1 MTSRAGETRLSDLYR
16 SRKSGIFA
24 ALATSQMGGNP
35 VFKRLF
41 LVLGVLACASSFAG
55 KAQAAVISDQY
66 IVVLKPR
73 ADRSAAVQYARS
85 LGGTVLMKDKGALSG
100 YAVQLPASALP
111 LIKADSRVR
120 FVSANRTATLNAQI
134 LPTGVDRIDG
144 ELSSTL
150 SGNGSG
156 SVPINVAVVD
166 TGIDLTHPDLNVV
179 GGKNCGSDRDPSF
192 DDHYGHGTH
201 VAGIIGAKDNDEGV
215 VGVAPGAKLWSVRV
229 GSGIGQGSTATA
241 LCGVDFVTSTRTDAD
256 ATNDIAVANMSL
268 GFWGARVGDDGNC
281 GLTNHDALHLAIC
294 NSVAAGVNWVVAA
307 GNTAGDFQR
316 LVPASYSEVLTV
328 TAMADFNGQPGG
340 GAPFTCR
347 RDTDDA
353 FASFSS
359 FATFASDQAHTI
371 AAPGRCIL
379 STAAPHSLIWGGSKA
394 PLYGV
399 LSGTSMAAPHVAG
412 TVALCIHSG
421 ACAGLTPAQI
431 VQKIRSDAAAYNTA
445 HPSYGFTGDPLH
457 PVSGRYYGFLLR
469 VALY

>member
-1 MTSRAGETRLSDLYR
+1 M
-16 SRKSGIFA
+16 
-24 ALATSQMGGNP
+24 
-35 VFKRLF
+35 RLF
-41 LVLGVLACASSFAG
+41 LAAMVLGCGLAFASGALAG
-55 KAQAAVISDQY
+55 SGSATTAIPGQY
-66 IVVLKPR
+66 IVVLKDD
-73 ADRSAAVQYARS
+73 ANVQAE
-85 LGGTVLMKDKGALSG
+85 ALSASWLG
-100 YAVQLPASALP
+100 ADVFERYDHALNGFAVGASPATLAV
-111 LIKADSRVR
+111 IGADPAVR
-120 FVSANRTATLNAQI
+120 FIAPNLKASLASQT

-144 ELSSTL
+144 DLSSAA
-150 SGNGSG
+150 SGDGSG

-179 GGKNCGSDRDPSF
+179 GGSNCASDRDPSF

-215 VGVAPGAKLWSVRV
+215 VGVAPGANLWAVRAA
-229 GSGIGQGSTATA
+229 SGIGQGSTATA
-241 LCGVDFVTSTRTDAD
+241 LCGVDFVTDTRTDAD

-268 GFWGARVGDDGNC
+268 AFFGARIGDDGNC

-294 NSVAAGVNWVVAA
+294 NSVAAGVSWVAAA
-307 GNTAGDFQR
+307 GNSAGDFQR
-316 LVPASYSEVLTV
+316 LVPASYGEVLTV

-340 GAPFTCR
+340 GASPPVGPTP
-347 RDTDDA
+347 TTP

-359 FATFASDQAHTI
+359 F

-379 STAAPHSLIWGGSKA
+379 STAAPNSLIWGGSKA

-412 TVALCIHSG
+412 TIALCIYSG
-421 ACAGLTPAQI
+421 ACAGLMPAQI

-469 VALY
+469 AALY

>member
-1 MTSRAGETRLSDLYR
+1 M
-16 SRKSGIFA
+16 
-24 ALATSQMGGNP
+24 
-35 VFKRLF
+35 RLF
-41 LVLGVLACASSFAG
+41 LAAMVLGCGLAFASGALAG
-55 KAQAAVISDQY
+55 SGSATTAIPGQY
-66 IVVLKPR
+66 IVVLKDD
-73 ADRSAAVQYARS
+73 ANVQAE
-85 LGGTVLMKDKGALSG
+85 ALSASWLG
-100 YAVQLPASALP
+100 ADVLKQYDHALNGFAVGASPATLAV
-111 LIKADSRVR
+111 IGADPAVR
-120 FVSANRTATLNAQI
+120 FIAPNLKASLASQT

-144 ELSSTL
+144 DLSSAA
-150 SGNGSG
+150 SGDGSG

-179 GGKNCGSDRDPSF
+179 GGSNCASDRDPSF

-215 VGVAPGAKLWSVRV
+215 VGVAPGANLWAVRAA
-229 GSGIGQGSTATA
+229 SGIGQGSTATA
-241 LCGVDFVTSTRTDAD
+241 LCGVDFVTNTRTDAD

-268 GFWGARVGDDGNC
+268 AFFGARIGDDGNC

-294 NSVAAGVNWVVAA
+294 NSVAAGVSWVAAA
-307 GNTAGDFQR
+307 GNSAGDFQR
-316 LVPASYSEVLTV
+316 LVPASYGEVLTV

-340 GAPFTCR
+340 GASPTCR
-347 RDTDDA
+347 PDTDDA

-359 FATFASDQAHTI
+359 FATLASDQAHTI

-379 STAAPHSLIWGGSKA
+379 STAAPNSLIWGGSKA

-412 TVALCIHSG
+412 TVALCIYSG

-445 HPSYGFTGDPLH
+445 HPSYGFIGDPLH

-469 VALY
+469 AALY

>member
-1 MTSRAGETRLSDLYR
+1 
-16 SRKSGIFA
+16 
-24 ALATSQMGGNP
+24 

-41 LVLGVLACASSFAG
+41 LVLGVLACASGFAA

-73 ADRSAAVQYARS
+73 ADRSSAIQYARF
-85 LGGTVLMKDKGALSG
+85 LGGTPLMQYKSVLNG
-100 YAVQLPASALP
+100 YAVELPSSALP
-111 LIKADSRVR
+111 LISADSRVR
-120 FVSANRTATLNAQI
+120 FVATNRTATLNAQT

-144 ELSSTL
+144 ELSSTR
-150 SGNGSG
+150 SGDGRG

-166 TGIDLTHPDLNVV
+166 TGIDLEHPDLNVV
-179 GGKNCGSDRDPSF
+179 GGKNCGADAEPSF

-201 VAGIIGAKDNDEGV
+201 VAGTIGAKDNGEGV
-215 VGVAPGAKLWSVRV
+215 VGVAPGARLWAVRV

-268 GFWGARVGDDGNC
+268 GFFGAKVGDDGNC
-281 GLTNHDALHLAIC
+281 GLTNHDVLHLAIC
-294 NSVAAGVNWVVAA
+294 NSVAAGVSWVVSA
-307 GNTAGDFQR
+307 GNTAGDFQSQ
-316 LVPASYSEVLTV
+316 VPASYDEVLTV

-347 RDTDDA
+347 PDTDDA

-359 FATFASDQAHTI
+359 FATLTADQAHTI

-379 STAAPHSLIWGGSKA
+379 STAAPNSLIWGGSKA

-399 LSGTSMAAPHVAG
+399 ISGTSMASPHVAG
-412 TVALCIHSG
+412 TVALCISSG
-421 ACAGLTPAQI
+421 GCAGLTPAQI
-431 VQKIRSDAAAYNTA
+431 IQKMRSDAEVYNNA
-445 HPSYGFTGDPLH
+445 NPDYGFVGDPLR
-457 PVSGRYYGFLLR
+457 PVTGKYYGYLIR
-469 VALY
+469 AALY

>member
-1 MTSRAGETRLSDLYR
+1 
-16 SRKSGIFA
+16 
-24 ALATSQMGGNP
+24 MGGVP

-41 LVLGVLACASSFAG
+41 LVLGVLACAGGFAG
-55 KAQAAVISDQY
+55 RAQATVISDQY
-66 IVVLKPR
+66 IVVLKAG

-85 LGGTVLMKDKGALSG
+85 LGGTVLMQYKSALNG
-100 YAVQLPASALP
+100 YAVQLPSTALAA
-111 LIKADSRVR
+111 IKADSRVR

-144 ELSSTL
+144 ELSSTR
-150 SGNGSG
+150 SGDGSG

-166 TGIDLTHPDLNVV
+166 TGIDLDHPDLNVV
-179 GGKNCGSDRDPSF
+179 GGKNCGADADPSF

-201 VAGIIGAKDNDEGV
+201 VAGIIGAKDNGEGV
-215 VGVAPGAKLWSVRV
+215 VGVAPGARLWAVRV

-241 LCGVDFVTSTRTDAD
+241 LCGVDFVTSTRTDSD
-256 ATNDIAVANMSL
+256 ATNNIAVGNMSL
-268 GFWGARVGDDGNC
+268 GFFGPKRGDDGNC

-294 NSVAAGVNWVVAA
+294 RSVAAGVTWVVAA
-307 GNTAGDFQR
+307 GNAASDFQNDI
-316 LVPASYSEVLTV
+316 PATYSEVLTV

-359 FATFASDQAHTI
+359 FATLASDQAHTI

-379 STAAPHSLIWGGSKA
+379 STAAPNSLIWGGSKA

-399 LSGTSMAAPHVAG
+399 LSGTSMASPHVAG
-412 TVALCIHSG
+412 TVALCIFSG
-421 ACAGLTPAQI
+421 GCAGLSPAQI
-431 VQKIRSDAAAYNTA
+431 IQKMRSDAAAYNLA
-445 HPSYGFTGDPLH
+445 HPDYGFLGDPLR
-457 PVSGRYYGFLLR
+457 PVTGKYYGYLIR
-469 VALY
+469 AALY

>member
-1 MTSRAGETRLSDLYR
+1 MRL
-16 SRKSGIFA
+16 A
-24 ALATSQMGGNP
+24 AVM
-35 VFKRLF
+35 
-41 LVLGVLACASSFAG
+41 VLACGLVVASGATAG
-55 KAQAAVISDQY
+55 SGSSTAAIPDQY
-66 IVVLKPR
+66 IVVLKDDGNVQAAARVASRLGADVLTRYDHALNGFAVR
-73 ADRSAAVQYARS
+73 ASAAAIVGIAA
-85 LGGTVLMKDKGALSG
+85 D
-100 YAVQLPASALP
+100 PA
-111 LIKADSRVR
+111 VR
-120 FVSANRTATLNAQI
+120 FISPNLELTVESQA

-144 ELSSTL
+144 ELSSTV
-150 SGNGSG
+150 SGDGSG

-179 GGKNCGSDRDPSF
+179 GGRNCGSDRAASF

-215 VGVAPGAKLWSVRV
+215 VGVAPGANLWAVRV

-268 GFWGARVGDDGNC
+268 GFWGAPIGDDGNC

-294 NSVAAGVNWVVAA
+294 NSVAAGVSWVAAA
-307 GNTAGDFQR
+307 GNTADDFQR

-340 GAPFTCR
+340 GAAPTCR
-347 RDTDDA
+347 PDTDDA

-359 FATFASDQAHTI
+359 FATIASDQAHTI

-379 STAAPHSLIWGGSKA
+379 STAAPKSLIWGGSKA
-394 PLYGV
+394 ALYGT

-412 TVALCIHSG
+412 TVALCIYSG
-421 ACAGLTPAQI
+421 ACAGLTPSQI

-469 VALY
+469 AALY

>member
-1 MTSRAGETRLSDLYR
+1 
-16 SRKSGIFA
+16 
-24 ALATSQMGGNP
+24 

-41 LVLGVLACASSFAG
+41 LVLGVLACASGFAA

-73 ADRSAAVQYARS
+73 ADRSSAIQYARF
-85 LGGTVLMKDKGALSG
+85 LGGTPLMQYKSVLNG
-100 YAVQLPASALP
+100 YAVELPSSALP
-111 LIKADSRVR
+111 LISADSRVR
-120 FVSANRTATLNAQI
+120 FVATNRTATLNAQT

-144 ELSSTL
+144 ELSSTR
-150 SGNGSG
+150 SGDGRG

-166 TGIDLTHPDLNVV
+166 TGIDLEHPDLNVV
-179 GGKNCGSDRDPSF
+179 GGKNCGADAEPSF

-201 VAGIIGAKDNDEGV
+201 VAGTIGAKDNGEGV
-215 VGVAPGAKLWSVRV
+215 VGVAPGARLWAVRV

-268 GFWGARVGDDGNC
+268 GFFGAKVGDDGNC
-281 GLTNHDALHLAIC
+281 GLTNHDVLHLAIC
-294 NSVAAGVNWVVAA
+294 NSVAAGVSWVVSA
-307 GNTAGDFQR
+307 GNTAGDFQSQ
-316 LVPASYSEVLTV
+316 VPASYDEVLTV

-347 RDTDDA
+347 PDTDDA

-359 FATFASDQAHTI
+359 FATLTADQAHTI

-379 STAAPHSLIWGGSKA
+379 STAAPNSLIWGGSKA

-399 LSGTSMAAPHVAG
+399 ISGTSMASPHVAG
-412 TVALCIHSG
+412 TVALCIFSG
-421 ACAGLTPAQI
+421 GCAGLTPAQI
-431 VQKIRSDAAAYNTA
+431 IEKMRSDAEVYNNA
-445 HPSYGFTGDPLH
+445 NPGYGFVGDPLR
-457 PVSGRYYGFLLR
+457 PVSGKYYGYLIR
-469 VALY
+469 AALY